1 MILLDEVVKYYPGD
15 KKPALDHISLNIQP
29 KEFVFLVGKSGAGK
43 STLIKMLTREEVPTS
58 GKIMVGGIDYEYM
71 RKRHIP
77 HLRRRLGVVFQDF
90 KLLPNRTVY
99 ENVAF
104 ALEIV
109 GVSNREIK
117 RTVPKVLELVG
128 LADKGHKFPS
138 ELSGGERQRVAIA
151 RSMARQP
158 KILIADEPTGNLD
171 PETSWG
177 IVNLLEQINDFGTTI
192 LVTTH
197 DEKIVNQLK
206 RRVVTIK
213 GGKVVSDQKESGHYN
228 LDATRQVEKRPL
240 SGAGSVRPSME
251 QIRRATNEN
260 IVTDYSDGAAILAQK
275 RAEMAMRR
283 ALAEERARERIR
295 IREEAQQMVEEVAP
309 DMNRFQ
315 VDAEEAHKAKQ
326 EMDAR
331 QVALKEAEKAKRLA
345 AKKAAAEAKAEAAK
359 TTKKKIRI
367 IQ

>member
-1 MILLDEVVKYYPGD
+1 MILLDNVSKYYPGD
-15 KKPALDHISLNIQP
+15 KAPALDHVSLHIQP

-43 STLIKMLTREEVPTS
+43 STLIKMLTREEKPTT

-71 RKRHIP
+71 KRRHVP

-109 GVSNREIK
+109 GVSNAEIR

-128 LADKGHKFPS
+128 LSDKGHKFPD

-177 IVNLLEQINDFGTTI
+177 IVSLLEEINNFGTTI

-206 RRVVTIK
+206 RRVITIRD
-213 GGKVVSDQKESGHYN
+213 GRVIGDQKNDGHYD
-228 LDATRQVEKRPL
+228 LDASRTKIVKRPL
-240 SGAGSVRPSME
+240 AVTVHTVSTAE
-251 QIRRATNEN
+251 QIHCATTSQPEPKP
-260 IVTDYSDGAAILAQK
+260 VQK
-275 RAEMAMRR
+275 S
-283 ALAEERARERIR
+283 
-295 IREEAQQMVEEVAP
+295 AP
-309 DMNRFQ
+309 
-315 VDAEEAHKAKQ
+315 
-326 EMDAR
+326 
-331 QVALKEAEKAKRLA
+331 A
-345 AKKAAAEAKAEAAK
+345 AKPKRVSKRRF
-359 TTKKKIRI
+359 IN
-367 IQ
+367 

>member
-1 MILLDEVVKYYPGD
+1 MILLDNVSKYYPGD
-15 KKPALDHISLNIQP
+15 KVPALDNVSLHIQP

-43 STLIKMLTREEVPTS
+43 STLIKMLTREEKPTS

-71 RKRHIP
+71 KRRHIP

-109 GVSNREIK
+109 GVSNAEIR

-128 LADKGHKFPS
+128 LADKGHKFPD

-177 IVNLLEQINDFGTTI
+177 IVSLLEEINNFGTTI

-206 RRVVTIK
+206 RRVITIRD
-213 GGKVVSDQKESGHYN
+213 GRVIGDQKNDGHYD
-228 LDATRQVEKRPL
+228 LDASHTKIVKRPL
-240 SGAGSVRPSME
+240 AATIRTAPTAE
-251 QIRRATNEN
+251 QIRRATNSQPAPKPVQKSAPAEKP
-260 IVTDYSDGAAILAQK
+260 K
-275 RAEMAMRR
+275 RAPKRR
-283 ALAEERARERIR
+283 FI
-295 IREEAQQMVEEVAP
+295 
-309 DMNRFQ
+309 N
-315 VDAEEAHKAKQ
+315 
-326 EMDAR
+326 
-331 QVALKEAEKAKRLA
+331 
-345 AKKAAAEAKAEAAK
+345 
-359 TTKKKIRI
+359 
-367 IQ
+367 

>member
-1 MILLDEVVKYYPGD
+1 MILLDNVSKYYPGD
-15 KKPALDHISLNIQP
+15 KLPALDNVSLHIQP

-43 STLIKMLTREEVPTS
+43 STLIKMLTREEKPTS
-58 GKIMVGGIDYEYM
+58 GKIMVGGIDYDYM
-71 RKRHIP
+71 KRRHIP

-109 GVSNREIK
+109 GVSNAEIR

-177 IVNLLEQINDFGTTI
+177 IVSLLEEINNFGTTI

-206 RRVVTIK
+206 KRVITIRD
-213 GGKVVSDQKESGHYN
+213 GKVIGDQKNDGHYD
-228 LDATRQVEKRPL
+228 LDASHTKIVKRPL
-240 SGAGSVRPSME
+240 AATIRTAPSAE
-251 QIRRATNEN
+251 QIRRATTSQPE
-260 IVTDYSDGAAILAQK
+260 VKPVQK
-275 RAEMAMRR
+275 S
-283 ALAEERARERIR
+283 
-295 IREEAQQMVEEVAP
+295 AP
-309 DMNRFQ
+309 
-315 VDAEEAHKAKQ
+315 
-326 EMDAR
+326 
-331 QVALKEAEKAKRLA
+331 
-345 AKKAAAEAKAEAAK
+345 AAAPQPKRVHK
-359 TTKKKIRI
+359 RRFIN
-367 IQ
+367 

>member
-1 MILLDEVVKYYPGD
+1 MILLDDVVKYYPGD
-15 KKPALDHISLNIQP
+15 KKPALDNVSLHIQP

-58 GKIMVGGIDYEYM
+58 GKVMVGGIDYEYM

-77 HLRRRLGVVFQDF
+77 HLRRRIGVVFQDF

-109 GVSNREIK
+109 GVSNAEIR

-128 LADKGHKFPS
+128 LANKGHKFPG

-177 IVNLLEQINDFGTTI
+177 IVHLLEEINNFGTTI

-206 RRVVTIK
+206 RRVITLSS
-213 GGKVVSDQKESGHYN
+213 GKIISDQKEGGHYN
-228 LDATRQVEKRPL
+228 LDAASLNIKKRPL
-240 SGAGSVRPSME
+240 ANITTVRPSVD
-251 QIRRATNEN
+251 QIRRAT
-260 IVTDYSDGAAILAQK
+260 
-275 RAEMAMRR
+275 
-283 ALAEERARERIR
+283 AEEEIKPRIIKTATNAAQSERI
-295 IREEAQQMVEEVAP
+295 AQ
-309 DMNRFQ
+309 DMNRFHVDEHAAEYAKRT
-315 VDAEEAHKAKQ
+315 VDA
-326 EMDAR
+326 DTAR
-331 QVALKEAEKAKRLA
+331 KRATTKAKRKLV
-345 AKKAAAEAKAEAAK
+345 
-359 TTKKKIRI
+359 
-367 IQ
+367 Q

>member
-1 MILLDEVVKYYPGD
+1 MILLDNVSKYYPGD
-15 KKPALDHISLNIQP
+15 KVPALDHVSLHIQP

-43 STLIKMLTREEVPTS
+43 STLIKMLTREEKPTS

-71 RKRHIP
+71 KRRHIP

-109 GVSNREIK
+109 GVSNAEIR

-128 LADKGHKFPS
+128 LADKGHKFPD

-177 IVNLLEQINDFGTTI
+177 IVRLLEEINNFGTTI

-206 RRVVTIK
+206 RRVITIRD
-213 GGKVVSDQKESGHYN
+213 GRVIGDQKNDGHYD
-228 LDATRQVEKRPL
+228 LDASHTKIVKRPL
-240 SGAGSVRPSME
+240 AVTIHTVPTAE
-251 QIRRATNEN
+251 QIRRATTAQPEPKP
-260 IVTDYSDGAAILAQK
+260 VQKSAPAAKPK
-275 RAEMAMRR
+275 RAPKRR
-283 ALAEERARERIR
+283 FI
-295 IREEAQQMVEEVAP
+295 
-309 DMNRFQ
+309 N
-315 VDAEEAHKAKQ
+315 
-326 EMDAR
+326 
-331 QVALKEAEKAKRLA
+331 
-345 AKKAAAEAKAEAAK
+345 
-359 TTKKKIRI
+359 
-367 IQ
+367 